1 MKQELTEVI
10 KLELSQMASQD
21 SPTIETPDTHI
32 LVACV
37 STMGSCAEV
46 AAKASIEEPSVVDV
60 ATMGLYIVGDQCT

>member
-1 MKQELTEVI
+1 
-10 KLELSQMASQD
+10 MASQD